1 MSDDKASLR
10 RELRRRRAKT
20 PEDLVAG
27 WSAAINARV
36 VALEAWQWADTVHL
50 FLGAL
55 PGEVRTVLLLRQALA
70 AGKHVICPRV
80 RSKGRLDHRRVTS
93 PDELVQS
100 RFGLLEPDPAVTAET
115 NPAAADLICVPGL
128 GFDAHGGRLGMGGG
142 YYDRFL
148 ANTDA
153 VRVGLAFEWQ
163 VLSRIPMRQ
172 HDQGVDAI
180 VTELRVIEVARP
192 REGTR

>member
-10 RELRRRRAKT
+10 RDLRRRRAET

-36 VALEAWQWADTVHL
+36 VALEAWQSADTVHL
-50 FLGAL
+50 FIGAL
-55 PGEVRTVLLLRQALA
+55 PGEVRTDLLLRQALA
-70 AGKHVICPRV
+70 QDKGVICPRV
-80 RSKGRLDHRRVTS
+80 LSDGRLDHRRVTS
-93 PDELVQS
+93 PDELAPS
-100 RFGLLEPDPAVTAET
+100 KWGLLEPDPALTAEV
-115 NPAAADLICVPGL
+115 NPAAAHLICVPGL
-128 GFDAHGGRLGMGGG
+128 GFDSHGGRLGMGGG

-163 VLSRIPMRQ
+163 VLSHIPMQQ

-192 REGTR
+192 RE